1 MGSSN
6 ESIRRMH
13 LTLAGVD
20 GEAIGTCQYYD
31 LIPYVSDFPSGAT
44 YHVDY
49 YPIMDSLMT
58 NFVKL
63 TLQYRIY
70 NTAEADTE
78 VKKENDLLSRDGQDP
93 AAEVNTS
100 ATSSLHRE
108 QQGVDTTRHPTAVED
123 SRDTGFVLAS
133 EGLAL
138 EGRLFVM
145 PDPESGSFFHFGADE
160 LNGIPLNFA
169 SCRDICT
176 ESLFLRPS
184 SDLDIVAGVA
194 RSIQVRVD
202 IAGESYFDAY
212 YRCRRVLQSPNF
224 FEDWRSTWCDDERTL
239 LHEFLMSLVSKTHL
253 WLYKCD
259 QIDTRALPDSL
270 QTASIYT
277 ILDQEK
283 LKDIQLPSTRE
294 EWSPFDQNPPPRA
307 EVVIYL
313 HRRAAAEHEDT
324 WADNRSF
331 SIKGYPETYSIEG
344 LPDRWV
350 AVIARQEE
358 PRRKICLVSYDYGAE
373 VASKTPTNEPKLLRE
388 WCDQFDHFD
397 LDSDYY
403 DSDSEEGSQEN
414 DENFALVEWAPDCV
428 DGIENDCCG
437 LVKFKHRGSG
447 STFEG
452 VPRGQLVR
460 EGKYTGFVVITEVG
474 EKRRTLAVRDHDL
487 LQEYAHNCARPH
499 PSPPKIV
506 PLVGNQMDA
515 TFELAYSRGGEIEA
529 FAMKYED

>member
-31 LIPYVSDFPSGAT
+31 LILYVSDFPSGAT

-58 NFVKL
+58 DFVKL

-145 PDPESGSFFHFGADE
+145 TDPESGSFFHFGADE
-160 LNGIPLNFA
+160 LNGIRLNFA
-169 SCRDICT
+169 SCRELCT
-176 ESLFLRPS
+176 ESPSPRPS
-184 SDLDIVAGVA
+184 SDLVIVAGVA
-194 RSIQVRVD
+194 RTIQVRVN

-212 YRCRRVLQSPNF
+212 YRCRRVLQSRNF
-224 FEDWRSTWCDDERTL
+224 FRDWRSTWTDDGKPL
-239 LHEFLMSLVSKTHL
+239 FHECLMSLVSKTHL

-259 QIDTRALPDSL
+259 QIDTSALLDLL
-270 QTASIYT
+270 QKASIYT
-277 ILDQEK
+277 ILDREL
-283 LKDIQLPSTRE
+283 LKDIELSSSRQR
-294 EWSPFDQNPPPRA
+294 WSPSDPNPPPRA
-307 EVVIYL
+307 EVVICQ
-313 HRRAAAEHEDT
+313 HRLAATDRGT
-324 WADNRSF
+324 WADSTDF
-331 SIKGYPETYSIEG
+331 SIKGYPETYSIEH

-350 AVIARQEE
+350 ASIGTEHKR
-358 PRRKICLVSYDYGAE
+358 RRKICLVPYDYRAE
-373 VASKTPTNEPKLLRE
+373 VITKTPTNEPELLRE
-388 WCDQFDHFD
+388 WYGQFDVFG
-397 LDSDYY
+397 LNSDYY
-403 DSDSEEGSQEN
+403 DDDSEEESQES
-414 DENFALVEWAPDCV
+414 DENFAIVEWTPDCV
-428 DGIENDCCG
+428 DGIEDNSWG
-437 LVKFKHRGSG
+437 LVKFKHRGFG

-460 EGKYTGFVVITEVG
+460 GGK
-474 EKRRTLAVRDHDL
+474 
-487 LQEYAHNCARPH
+487 
-499 PSPPKIV
+499 
-506 PLVGNQMDA
+506 
-515 TFELAYSRGGEIEA
+515 
-529 FAMKYED
+529 